1 MIEAG
6 ATERRTVRVDE
17 QRTIGFMGPEL
28 RVYATPAIV
37 ADVEMACRDLLL
49 GALEPGYD
57 SVGTRVEIDHLA
69 AARLGAEVNVEV
81 TVTEASD
88 RRVSFA
94 ATVRGGDTLLAEV
107 VHQRAVVS
115 VERLKQRIARL

>member
-1 MIEAG
+1 MIAAG
-6 ATERRTVRVDE
+6 ATDRRTVVVDE
-17 QRTIGFMGPEL
+17 RRAIDFMGPEL

-49 GALEPGYD
+49 SALEPGYD

-69 AARLGAEVNVEV
+69 AAPLGAEVVVEV
-81 TVTEASD
+81 TVTEAGE
-88 RRVSFA
+88 RRVGFA
-94 ATVRGGDTLLAEV
+94 ATVRHGETVLAEV

-115 VERLKQRIARL
+115 VERLKQRLARQ